1 MKRLLIH
8 TQVATCVAI
17 DFSSYFL
24 DLDQGPL
31 FLGEPVSFSS
41 DGKDPAPVD
50 VFHHIRSSSDP
61 TADYDMAYRRS
72 GYDSARSSAHGS
84 LTSLGVCDNS
94 N

>member
-17 DFSSYFL
+17 DLSSYFL
-24 DLDQGPL
+24 DLDQSPL
-31 FLGEPVSFSS
+31 FLGEPVSISNYEE
-41 DGKDPAPVD
+41 DPAPVD
-50 VFHHIRSSSDP
+50 VFHHTRSSSDP

-84 LTSLGVCDNS
+84 LTSLGM
-94 N
+94 